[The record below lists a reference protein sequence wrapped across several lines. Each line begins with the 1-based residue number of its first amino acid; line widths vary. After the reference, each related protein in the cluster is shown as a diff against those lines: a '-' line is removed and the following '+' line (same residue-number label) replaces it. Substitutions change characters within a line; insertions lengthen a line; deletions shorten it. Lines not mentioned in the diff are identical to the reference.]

1 MTTFVLPKL
10 KVGYIADLGS
20 PGSVL
25 FSYLPDT
32 NVDGMLASL
41 EKYAKF
47 DVDRIVFAHSGNAD
61 TLEPGSM
68 EDVKAVIQYI
78 KVQIKYLQCH
88 EIIGLIE
95 LWKEET

>member
-1 MTTFVLPKL
+1 MGINHGHGLTLFVLPQL

-41 EKYAKF
+41 EKYAGF
-47 DVDRIVFAHSGNAD
+47 DVDKIVFAHSGNAD

-68 EDVKAVIQYI
+68 DDVREVIQYI
-78 KVQIKYLQCH
+78 KV
-88 EIIGLIE
+88 EGRRRR
-95 LWKEET
+95 